1 MSRRWWPGDH
11 WWVQVFAWVVGY
23 CGVISQTDKA
33 ITDPHLQAAAIGTAF
48 GAVLA
53 LKKRPGQ

>member
-1 MSRRWWPGDH
+1 MRRRWWPNDH
-11 WWVQVFAWVVGY
+11 FWVQAFAWIVGY

-33 ITDPHLQAAAIGTAF
+33 ITDLHLQAAAIGTAF

-53 LKKRPGQ
+53 LKKRADQ